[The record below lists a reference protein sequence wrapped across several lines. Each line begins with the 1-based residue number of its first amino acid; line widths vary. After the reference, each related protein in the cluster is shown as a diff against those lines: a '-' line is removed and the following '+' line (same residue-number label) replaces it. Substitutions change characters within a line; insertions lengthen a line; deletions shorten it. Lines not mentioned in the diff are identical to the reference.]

1 MLFEVGHLT
10 RFTYD
15 HPVLLEPLTVRL
27 RPRCDV
33 FQRLIS
39 FDLTV
44 EPSPEG
50 MSQMMDVEG
59 NALSQVWFLGV
70 SESLTLRTS
79 CTVETLRNNPFD
91 YIVLDPEGL
100 RVPMVYPEA
109 ERRALARYLEASGD
123 PAVEAFAAG
132 VLRSAGGGATAFLGE
147 LCLRIAS
154 TISQEVRRVGDPLPA
169 GETLAR
175 RTGACRDLA
184 VLYIDACRSVGIAA
198 RFVTGYEM
206 GEPGSQERELHAWA
220 EVYVNGA
227 GWRGYDPTLGL
238 AVADRHVAVAAGAGP
253 PEAAPTSGTFRGS
266 GVASN
271 LETVV
276 NIHVPTYGPS
286 SGETSIR
293 STSRKPLARV
303 VGFAS
308 PAGTSTP
315 GPER

>member
-1 MLFEVGHLT
+1 VLFEVGHLT

-15 HPVLLEPLTVRL
+15 HPVLLEPLTIRL

-33 FQRLIS
+33 FQRLVS

-50 MSQMMDVEG
+50 MSQIMDVEG

-79 CTVETLRNNPFD
+79 CTVETLRTNPFD
-91 YIVLDPEGL
+91 YMVIDPEGL
-100 RVPMVYPEA
+100 RVPMVYPET
-109 ERRALARYLEASGD
+109 ERRALARYLEAPGD
-123 PAVEAFAAG
+123 PAVVAFAAEILG
-132 VLRSAGGGATAFLGE
+132 AAGGGATAFLGE

-154 TISQEVRRVGDPLPA
+154 TIDQEVRRVGDPLPP

-175 RTGACRDLA
+175 RKGACRDLA
-184 VLYIDACRSVGIAA
+184 VLFIDACRSVGIAA

-206 GEPGSQERELHAWA
+206 GEAGTQERELHAWA
-220 EVYVNGA
+220 EVYLNGA
-227 GWRGYDPTLGL
+227 GWRGYDPSQGL

-266 GVASN
+266 GVASA

-276 NIHVPTYGPS
+276 NIRVPSYGPS
-286 SGETSIR
+286 PGDASLHPA
-293 STSRKPLARV
+293 SRKPVARV
-303 VGFAS
+303 VGFAP
-308 PAGTSTP
+308 PADGGRKS
-315 GPER
+315 